1 VSIFSQ
7 LTEKPWAPA
16 EGGDAVLNDSGGMS
30 LATEKVGLLVF
41 LSAITVLFTLLI
53 ISYNG
58 RILLANDWRPMPDP
72 WLLWVN
78 TFALIMS
85 SVAFQR
91 TRQFARRGQIDG
103 VRTGLLFSGGLAF
116 AFLAGQLLASY
127 QLVGLGY
134 YASSNPANAFFY
146 LLTGLHGVHLI
157 GGLVAW
163 GRANAR
169 VRRGYSAAQVFLSI
183 ELCAMYWHFL
193 LFIWLILFTMMLVT

>member
-1 VSIFSQ
+1 MSIFNH
-7 LTEKPWAPA
+7 LTEKPWAVT
-16 EGGDAVLNDSGGMS
+16 EGGDAPLNDGGGLSM
-30 LATEKVGLLVF
+30 ATEKVGLLVF

-58 RILLANDWRPMPDP
+58 RALLLGDWVSMPDP

-78 TFALIMS
+78 TGVLILS

-91 TRQFARRGQIDG
+91 SRRAVRRGQIDG
-103 VRTGLLFSGGLAF
+103 VRTGLLVSGGLAF
-116 AFLAGQLLASY
+116 AFLAGQLIASY

-134 YASSNPANAFFY
+134 YAWSNPANAFFY
-146 LLTGLHGVHLI
+146 LLAGLHAVHLI

-163 GRANAR
+163 GRTMFKI
-169 VRRGYSAAQVFLSI
+169 RRGYSAAQVFMSI

-193 LFIWLILFTMMLVT
+193 LFIWLILFTMMLVM

>member
-1 VSIFSQ
+1 
-7 LTEKPWAPA
+7 
-16 EGGDAVLNDSGGMS
+16 M
-30 LATEKVGLLVF
+30 ATEKVGLLVF
-41 LSAITVLFTLLI
+41 LSAITVLFTLLV

-58 RILLANDWRPMPDP
+58 RALLIGDWRPMPDP
-72 WLLWVN
+72 WLLWLN
-78 TFALIMS
+78 TGALILS

-91 TRQFARRGQIDG
+91 ARQSARRGQIDG
-103 VRTGLLFSGGLAF
+103 VRTGLWIAGGLAF
-116 AFLAGQLLASY
+116 AFLAGQLLVSY

-163 GRANAR
+163 ARTSAR
-169 VRRGYSAAQVFLSI
+169 VRRGYSAAQVLLGI

-193 LFIWLILFTMMLVT
+193 LLVWVILFTMMLIM